1 MKYQIHCLRANLVIT
16 DFSSVLFENICRK
29 EPYIMYIPDA
39 YDPNLKDI
47 YIQGYFDVINGFKN
61 GTTYFKNIF
70 YDIEKAV
77 DKVVYYIKNKFML
90 DDELIQFYK
99 ELNLSGGNNTMTFVE
114 YVKNLN

>member
-29 EPYIMYIPDA
+29 KPYIMYIPDA

-77 DKVVYYIKNKFML
+77 DKAIYYIKNNFRL
-90 DDELIQFYK
+90 DDQLIHFYK
-99 ELNLSGGNNTMTFVE
+99 ELNLSGGNNTKTFVE
-114 YVKNLN
+114 YVKNLK